1 MRKYFNWRRRETPY
15 PFNLEKEY
23 IDRLRTLRKDGNFR
37 IFARILQEVAEHNAD
52 ILLRYKDHGDIRE
65 RQGFI
70 NALRYVID
78 LPDTI
83 IDSAEEADNARRR
96 TTDTGQT
103 NGPGTGFIGS
113 AYYDL
118 IQRLN
123 PKDRVDS

>member
-1 MRKYFNWRRRETPY
+1 MKKYFNWRKRETPY

-23 IDRLRTLRKDGNFR
+23 VDRLRTLRKDGNFV
-37 IFARILQEVAEHNAD
+37 IFARILQEVAEHNGD
-52 ILLRYKDHGDIRE
+52 LLLRYKDHGDIRE

-83 IDSAEEADNARRR
+83 IDSAEQVDNARRP
-96 TTDTGQT
+96 TDDG
-103 NGPGTGFIGS
+103 NAAGPRDSFIGS

-118 IQRLN
+118 IKRLG
-123 PKDRVDS
+123 PKDRAN